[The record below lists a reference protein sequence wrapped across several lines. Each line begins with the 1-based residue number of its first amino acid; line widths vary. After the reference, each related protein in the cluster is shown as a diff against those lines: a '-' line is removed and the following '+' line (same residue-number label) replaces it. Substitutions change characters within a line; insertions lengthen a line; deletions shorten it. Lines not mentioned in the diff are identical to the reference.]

1 MSFKRTL
8 VAALTTI
15 LAATLVA
22 GSAVAAEADPLQA
35 ALAESKA
42 AGKGLTFYVN
52 GQAIPGVVVS
62 VDDKYVVARSTA
74 AGTIVIRLDRL
85 DGVAGHVTLG
95 ERK

>member
-1 MSFKRTL
+1 MSFTRTL
-8 VAALTTI
+8 IAAL
-15 LAATLVA
+15 AAVTLVA

-52 GQAIPGVVVS
+52 GQAIAGVVVS
-62 VDDKYVVARSTA
+62 VDDKYLIARSTA
-74 AGTIVIRLDRL
+74 SGTIVIRLDRL

>member
-1 MSFKRTL
+1 MSFTRTL
-8 VAALTTI
+8 IAAL
-15 LAATLVA
+15 AALTLVA

-52 GQAIPGVVVS
+52 GQAIAGVVVS
-62 VDDKYVVARSTA
+62 VDDKYLIARSTA
-74 AGTIVIRLDRL
+74 SGTIVIRLDRL